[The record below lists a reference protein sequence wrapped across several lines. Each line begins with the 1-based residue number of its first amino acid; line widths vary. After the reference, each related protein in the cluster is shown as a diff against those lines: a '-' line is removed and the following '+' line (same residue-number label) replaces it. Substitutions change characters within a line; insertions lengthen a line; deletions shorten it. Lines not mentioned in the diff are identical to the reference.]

1 MSRVRLPQGKC
12 SKLSSSASSEH
23 ALDELVDLLLTVAP
37 DTALLEWV
45 ALLLESLGWGV
56 ELEWPEEV
64 VGLLEV
70 VTAGP
75 DLVDEVLNAGNTLLS
90 EGLLN
95 DAVVVKSDT
104 GSVDLTVA
112 SLVDQSADV
121 VTGWVSV
128 GDEWL
133 DKSDHVD
140 GGSVEL
146 DEHSVVEL
154 SQTEELHDLLLL
166 WSELVDTK

>member
-1 MSRVRLPQGKC
+1 MPLSAKAAVC
-12 SKLSSSASSEH
+12 SVH
-23 ALDELVDLLLTVAP
+23 AGDELVDEFFAVAP
-37 DTALLEWV
+37 DTTLLEWV
-45 ALLLESLGWGV
+45 SLLLEALEWGG

-70 VTAGP
+70 WADSP
-75 DLVDEVLNAGNTLLS
+75 DLVDEVLDAGNALVS

-104 GSVDLTVA
+104 GSVDLAVA

-133 DKSDHVD
+133 NKSDHVD

-146 DEHSVVEL
+146 DEDSVVEL